1 MQKWIR
7 NIIMG
12 FMFGLGLS
20 FGTYAEAMSQAELER
35 IVKEFT
41 QNSKGEDGVVEFV
54 YNNVAMAVVS
64 NDEFDRMRIIAP
76 IIPYQELTQQEID
89 AAMASNFHR
98 ALDARYALSQ
108 GILYSIYI
116 HPLSSLDEVQIRSAI
131 FQVSNLALSFGE
143 DFSSGVLDFA
153 GTEQRGQEL

>member
-1 MQKWIR
+1 MV
-7 NIIMG
+7 
-12 FMFGLGLS
+12 LS
-20 FGTYAEAMSQAELER
+20 LCVSFHLSAEPMTQSELER
-35 IVKEFT
+35 IVTDFT
-41 QNSKGEDGVVEFV
+41 TQAKGSGGGVEFV

-76 IIPYQELTQQEID
+76 IIPYGELTQEEIN

-108 GILYSIYI
+108 GILYSVYI

-131 FQVSNLALSFGE
+131 FQVSNLALSFGQE
-143 DFSSGVLDFA
+143 FSSGVLDFL
-153 GTEQRGQEL
+153 GSREPNQQL